1 MRLLPKITLINILSI
16 SVSILLFFVLAVFY
30 YYFEFNISIRE
41 YYSTRHTIYKNF
53 LSLKDASEIERVYA
67 NTIDDSLYYIILDKI
82 DQKIVYCSNRLLLEG
97 YSFDGQIK
105 SQDFFP
111 KLMRDKFSP
120 YDNFFMESI
129 VNRSANLVL
138 LFFTAKQGSK
148 SYHPINHYLIIFLI
162 LGGGSLIFT
171 IVSIFALQSTGRN
184 IRSLESTFKTLSKG
198 GKISPIKVTGSD
210 EVSLLV
216 HQFNSMY
223 KEMRE
228 SYSMRSRFLMG
239 VSHDLKTPLTVIDGY
254 INAIRDGVISP
265 SEVPAVIDKIY
276 DKTEILK
283 ERIYE
288 LINYMKIQTGEW
300 YISLEKVPI
309 SPLLDKLCNQYK
321 ADGKLDGK
329 QVVLDNQV
337 GEGLLVQ
344 LDERLFEHVLENL
357 IGNAL
362 KYAKAESQIEIKAYQ
377 APSSNG
383 EISISISN
391 SCENSMTQEQ
401 LNLLFEPFYRVS
413 DSRSEPG
420 FGLGLCIVKSIIDA
434 HGWNISVNYSENK
447 IEFLINISV
456 L

>member
-1 MRLLPKITLINILSI
+1 
-16 SVSILLFFVLAVFY
+16 
-30 YYFEFNISIRE
+30 
-41 YYSTRHTIYKNF
+41 
-53 LSLKDASEIERVYA
+53 
-67 NTIDDSLYYIILDKI
+67 
-82 DQKIVYCSNRLLLEG
+82 
-97 YSFDGQIK
+97 
-105 SQDFFP
+105 
-111 KLMRDKFSP
+111 
-120 YDNFFMESI
+120 
-129 VNRSANLVL
+129 
-138 LFFTAKQGSK
+138 
-148 SYHPINHYLIIFLI
+148 
-162 LGGGSLIFT
+162 
-171 IVSIFALQSTGRN
+171 
-184 IRSLESTFKTLSKG
+184 
-198 GKISPIKVTGSD
+198 
-210 EVSLLV
+210 
-216 HQFNSMY
+216 
-223 KEMRE
+223 
-228 SYSMRSRFLMG
+228 MRSRFLMG